1 MGPYSEGCVFITFVN
16 SKDFHLL
23 SHGTF
28 VAWFACKLIATLN
41 SATKAEFRHS
51 GAFGCLGKLLN
62 AKKVTALKPLWNKFI
77 LATGGEGAVQ
87 WGKSFGEIIQR
98 AIYTK

>member
-1 MGPYSEGCVFITFVN
+1 MFV
-16 SKDFHLL
+16 
-23 SHGTF
+23 T
-28 VAWFACKLIATLN
+28 WFACKLIPTLN

-51 GAFGCLGKLLN
+51 GAFDCLGKLLN
-62 AKKVTALKPLWNKFI
+62 VKKLTALKPLWNKFI

-87 WGKSFGEIIQR
+87 WEKSFGEVTQR